1 MHGMIRA
8 GLSVSPCVSCG
19 SLVCPL
25 REIETS
31 EPKQRFLRLTR
42 GDRIE
47 TPENEACLR
56 FWIVLRGTAATCT
69 VFADGRRQI
78 LGLEGPGEVL
88 SCPSGEI
95 GAQSWLEAL
104 EDCEICEID
113 LSAQASI
120 LRVDPDFLRLS
131 FHLVHRRLVRSQK
144 HLSTLGRLDSLERV
158 MLFLAEMES
167 RHRAEEPGS
176 PVTRL
181 QMSREDIA
189 DYLGL
194 NAETVSRLLTR
205 ARKSGLVKFLNRS
218 EYVLTDMEAL
228 ARRLP
233 VELPDPAFF
242 RSGPDRKEPPQ

>member
-31 EPKQRFLRLTR
+31 EPKQRF
-42 GDRIE
+42 
-47 TPENEACLR
+47 
-56 FWIVLRGTAATCT
+56 F
-69 VFADGRRQI
+69 
-78 LGLEGPGEVL
+78 
-88 SCPSGEI
+88 
-95 GAQSWLEAL
+95 
-104 EDCEICEID
+104 
-113 LSAQASI
+113 
-120 LRVDPDFLRLS
+120 
-131 FHLVHRRLVRSQK
+131 RLVRSQR